1 MGKFFSVYY
10 YGQPFKLFSETHIIS
25 LLIIFSLN
33 ILLYIFADRFKVDK
47 TDRFYR
53 HVLAYA
59 LITTELSFQLWCGL
73 KGVWTPEYN
82 LPFHLCSAATI
93 ICVIMLFKKSYP
105 IYQIAYFW
113 GLGGAL
119 QALITPDLSGYGYPH
134 FVFLKYFILHGLI
147 IISVVYMT
155 FVHSY
160 RLTFKSLLKA
170 FFITNLF
177 AIIVVPVNMLTGGN
191 YLFLCRKPDAFTLLD
206 YFGSWPWYIISMEI
220 IVFIMFVILYLPFE
234 ISSYIKKSNKSSYK
248 MSSKSKY
255 DLKS

>member
-1 MGKFFSVYY
+1 MSKFFSVYY
-10 YGQPFKLFSETHIIS
+10 YGQPFKLFSQIHIIS

-73 KGVWTPEYN
+73 KWVWTPEYN

-93 ICVIMLFKKSYP
+93 ICVTMLFKKSYT

-119 QALITPDLSGYGYPH
+119 QALLTPDLSGYGYPH
-134 FVFLKYFILHGLI
+134 FVFFKYFILHGLI

-155 FVHSY
+155 FIHSY
-160 RLTFKSLLKA
+160 KLTFKMVLKA
-170 FFITNLF
+170 FAITNLF
-177 AIIVVPVNMLTGGN
+177 AIIVVPVNILSKGN

-206 YFGSWPWYIISMEI
+206 YFGPWPWYIIPMEAV
-220 IVFIMFVILYLPFE
+220 VFIMFIILYLPFV
-234 ISSYIKKSNKSSYK
+234 ISSYFKKCRDSR
-248 MSSKSKY
+248 SKNEFWI
-255 DLKS
+255 